1 MSSGGFGTFSKNIWQ
16 FKNNVVYLQ
25 YILKTI
31 NMIKEKDI
39 LIRINQELKQKV
51 KDKAKS
57 LGLSVSS
64 YIRLLLI
71 KELENE

>member
-1 MSSGGFGTFSKNIWQ
+1 M
-16 FKNNVVYLQ
+16 
-25 YILKTI
+25 

-39 LIRINQELKQKV
+39 LIRINQELKKKV

-64 YIRLLLI
+64 YVRLLLI
-71 KELENE
+71 KELKK

>member
-1 MSSGGFGTFSKNIWQ
+1 
-16 FKNNVVYLQ
+16 
-25 YILKTI
+25 
-31 NMIKEKDI
+31 MIKEKDI

-57 LGLSVSS
+57 FGLSVSS